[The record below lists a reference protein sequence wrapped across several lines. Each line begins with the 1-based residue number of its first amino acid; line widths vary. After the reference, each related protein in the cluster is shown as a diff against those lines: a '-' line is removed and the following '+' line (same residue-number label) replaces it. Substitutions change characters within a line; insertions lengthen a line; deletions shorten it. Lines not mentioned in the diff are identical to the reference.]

1 MKINEKYILVFSI
14 EGRILTF
21 TGKIINEDDRF
32 VTFKDKYDKV
42 LTYNKNNLVSFTEL
56 TQ

>member
-32 VTFKDKYDKV
+32 VTFKDKYDKI